1 MKKSVFALLLL
12 SIGVVACSE
21 DNNDVDYYHNWVGR
35 NQQYID
41 SIAQVAKDNPGWLS
55 FHTYKYP
62 VTSANAGVNEFV
74 YAKPIESGSGT
85 TSPFFTDSVE
95 VYYRGRLIPLYDG
108 TEVVFDQNYRGEL
121 NLHIAVPSKFS
132 VAGVVSGWTTALM
145 QMHEGDYWTIYIP
158 TDLGYG
164 STKMTDIP
172 AYSTLI
178 FDVYLKKIIRM
189 ESKE

>member
-1 MKKSVFALLLL
+1 MKKSIYVLLLL
-12 SIGVVACSE
+12 SLGVIACTE
-21 DNNDVDYYHNWVGR
+21 DDNAVDYYHNWVER

-41 SIAQVAKDNPGWLS
+41 SIAQVAKENPQWLS

-62 VTSANAGVNEFV
+62 ASSANASANEFIYV
-74 YAKPIESGSGT
+74 KPIETGSGT
-85 TSPFFTDSVE
+85 TSPLYTDSVE

-121 NLHIAVPSKFS
+121 DLQTAVSTKFS
-132 VAGVVSGWTTALM
+132 VSGVVTGWTTALM

-158 TDLGYG
+158 TELGYD

-178 FDVYLKKIIRM
+178 FDVYLKKIIPMSSR
-189 ESKE
+189 E